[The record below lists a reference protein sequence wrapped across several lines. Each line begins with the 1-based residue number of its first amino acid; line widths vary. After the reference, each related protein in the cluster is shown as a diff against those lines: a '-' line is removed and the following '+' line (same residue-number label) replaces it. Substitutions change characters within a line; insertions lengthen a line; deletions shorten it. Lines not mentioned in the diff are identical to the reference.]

1 MRIDTANSVNFVIVR
16 RRQAARAGHQFR
28 LWLLLRLNN
37 PPPAGAHVRGVE
49 RPCAARDEQRRR
61 QHYPS

>member
-1 MRIDTANSVNFVIVR
+1 
-16 RRQAARAGHQFR
+16 
-28 LWLLLRLNN
+28 LNN